1 MRLLIIGGSGLL
13 GYKTATLAANKHETY
28 ATYNYRQVEIKG
40 VTRLKLDK
48 SDRTAVR
55 ELFEKVK
62 PEAVID
68 TAALHNVDYCE
79 THEDEARRV
88 NVEATRNV
96 AEACRKFGAKMIFLS
111 TDYVFD
117 GEKDCYDEDDET
129 NPINVYG
136 KTKLEAE
143 NVVISAGI
151 PYVIARPAVIYG
163 WNPGEVAGLKSS
175 SGKPMNFVIWALLKL
190 KNGEQI
196 RAVTDQYSQPTLA
209 DNLAEVLLAM
219 TSSNLQGTF
228 HAAGKSCVNRF
239 DFTVKIVETF
249 GFSRDLVTPAKSD
262 EFKQVARRP
271 RRCCLNVERAEEAF
285 GVNLLSV
292 EEGLGLMK
300 FQQGEMGSNRP

>member
-13 GYKTATLAANKHETY
+13 GYKTATLAAKEHETY
-28 ATYNYRQVEIKG
+28 GTYNYRQVEIKG
-40 VTRLKLDK
+40 VTGLKLDK
-48 SDRTAVR
+48 SDRVAVI
-55 ELFEKVK
+55 EVFEKVK

-96 AEACRKFGAKMIFLS
+96 AEACCRFGAKMIFLS

-117 GEKDCYDEDDET
+117 GEKDCYDENDET
-129 NPINVYG
+129 SPINVYG

-143 NVVISAGI
+143 KVVMSAGM

-175 SGKPMNFVIWALLKL
+175 SGKPMNFVIWALMKL

-196 RAVTDQYSQPTLA
+196 KAVTDQYSQPTLA
-209 DNLAEVLLAM
+209 DNLAEVLLA
-219 TSSNLQGTF
+219 TALSNLQGTF
-228 HAAGKSCVNRF
+228 HTAGKSCVNRF
-239 DFTVKIVETF
+239 DFTVKIAEIF
-249 GFSRDLVTPAKSD
+249 GFNKDLVKPAKSD

-271 RRCCLNVERAEEAF
+271 RKCCLNVEKAQEAF
-285 GVNLLSV
+285 SVKLLSV

-300 FQQGEMGSNRP
+300 SQQSETANNR

>member
-13 GYKTATLAANKHETY
+13 GHKTAMLAVNKHETY
-28 ATYNYRQVEIKG
+28 ATYNYREIEIEG
-40 VTRLKLDK
+40 VTGLKLDK
-48 SDRTAVR
+48 SDRAAVR
-55 ELFEKVK
+55 EVFEKVK

-79 THEDEARRV
+79 THEDEARKV

-96 AEACRKFGAKMIFLS
+96 AEVSRRFGTKMIFLS

-117 GEKDCYDEDDET
+117 GKKDCYDEDDET
-129 NPINVYG
+129 GPINVYG

-143 NVVISAGI
+143 NVVMSAGI

-163 WNPGEVAGLKSS
+163 WNPNEIAGLKSS
-175 SGKPMNFVIWALLKL
+175 SGKPMNFVIWALMKL
-190 KNGEQI
+190 RNGERI

-228 HAAGKSCVNRF
+228 HTAGKSCVSRF
-239 DFTVKIVETF
+239 DFTMKIAETF
-249 GFSRDLVTPAKSD
+249 GFSKNLVTPAKSD
-262 EFKQVARRP
+262 EFKQVAQRP
-271 RRCCLNVERAEEAF
+271 RKCCLNVEKAEEAF
-285 GVNLLSV
+285 GVKFLNLQ
-292 EEGLGLMK
+292 EGLGLMK
-300 FQQGEMGSNRP
+300 SQESEMQL